1 MSKITWSDVI
11 ASIDLSDK
19 TVRNPRKLS
28 QDEIADIKVK
38 CNPKYDLT
46 IMDLVC
52 TIEALQQENEQ
63 LRAQAARMREAI
75 KEYVE
80 YMEYVN
86 TIIQPSIHQK
96 ANRKEIKKVK
106 ELLESTPYDYHN
118 PADVEALRKAREALF
133 DYKTFLESFQCGCE
147 PSDETCP
154 GVYCERCCRL
164 NQANETLDE
173 VDKAIGGKTD
183 V

>member
-1 MSKITWSDVI
+1 MGL
-11 ASIDLSDK
+11 SIEEVRDLK
-19 TVRNPRKLS
+19 
-28 QDEIADIKVK
+28 EA
-38 CNPKYDLT
+38 
-46 IMDLVC
+46 LVC
-52 TIEALQQENEQ
+52 DKNRKSLTYTCCLELIDTIESMQQDIEQ
-63 LRAQAARMREAI
+63 LLAQVARM
-75 KEYVE
+75 
-80 YMEYVN
+80 
-86 TIIQPSIHQK
+86 
-96 ANRKEIKKVK
+96 
-106 ELLESTPYDYHN
+106 
-118 PADVEALRKAREALF
+118 REALF

>member
-1 MSKITWSDVI
+1 MIWHVKRVDE
-11 ASIDLSDK
+11 LS
-19 TVRNPRKLS
+19 R
-28 QDEIADIKVK
+28 
-38 CNPKYDLT
+38 
-46 IMDLVC
+46 
-52 TIEALQQENEQ
+52 ENEK
-63 LRAQAARMREAI
+63 LRAQVGMMKKTLI
-75 KEYVE
+75 KASCYLIDLPDDSLSKEIE
-80 YMEYVN
+80 ELILDN
-86 TIIQPSIHQK
+86 IIQ
-96 ANRKEIKKVK
+96 
-106 ELLESTPYDYHN
+106 DYHN